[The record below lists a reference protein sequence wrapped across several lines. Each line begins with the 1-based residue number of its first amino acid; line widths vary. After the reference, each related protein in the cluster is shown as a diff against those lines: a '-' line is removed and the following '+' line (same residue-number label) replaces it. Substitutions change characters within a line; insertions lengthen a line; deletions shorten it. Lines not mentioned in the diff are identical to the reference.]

1 MKALIFNSGV
11 GNRMGEFTR
20 DNHKS
25 MATLSN
31 GETIFGRQLRLLV
44 AEGISEVVVTT
55 GPHVEQLRAVAD
67 DPRFGDLVVTFVP
80 NDRYLE
86 TNYIYSMY
94 LARGHLDSD
103 VIMLHG
109 DLVFTAGALRAILA
123 DERTDLGAV
132 NASLPLP
139 EKDFK
144 ARIRNDA
151 IVEVSVAIDGPD
163 CVAFQPMYKLSREV
177 LAAWLARVDD
187 YVAAGTT
194 SVYAENALNE
204 IAEGLA
210 IRPFSYDGHLV
221 AEVDTL
227 DDLASVSAEVRVLDA
242 AEQTVLT
249 GEGAAQA
256 LIAELNRRGVRRL
269 LVVAG
274 TAFHQ
279 SVIRRALDE
288 ASVGYVTFAGYSPN
302 PRQEEVAAGVT
313 EYRAQG
319 CDAILAVGGGSAM
332 DVAKCVA
339 LLVSSEGTGYPEWGE
354 PLAARVPL
362 FAAPTTAGT
371 GSEST
376 HFAVVYID
384 GVKHSIA
391 HDAIL
396 PDLVV
401 LEPELLRALPE
412 YHKKASLL
420 DALAQ
425 CVESV
430 WALSATPRSRA
441 YAVEGIRLILANFFP
456 YFHKS
461 GRFDA
466 KAANA
471 MQQAANL
478 SGRAI
483 NLTKTTAAH
492 AMSYGLTTTFG
503 LAHGH
508 AAVLSL
514 RGVWRQYIAA
524 ARSSADDEATERLR
538 GALDVLASA
547 FAVKTWEEAPEKLD
561 IMLSALA
568 LPDPVDVDLL
578 VAGVN
583 LERLGNSPIRS
594 SEADLR
600 RSYDFALG
608 LRQSPV
614 IGGGKNRKPAGV
626 DLITPRELP
635 ELQAVELGILKAF
648 DAYCEEQGLRYY
660 LSEGSMLGA
669 VRHGGMIPWDDDIDV
684 MMPRAEFDRLAALAR
699 DGKLPEGFNLDCFQT
714 NPRHWVLG
722 AKFQMTAPSRF
733 VQPQVSH
740 LATHCGPHID
750 IFTVDDVRRPH
761 GWKFRTQAYALRG
774 LRRALFMS
782 SGRSRGLRKNLL
794 ARVPIFIVTKLL
806 PTRAFHNL
814 IVYLQAGFN
823 SGPGSEHQANLCSY
837 YPLEREV
844 FPTEWFGDG
853 RRVDFDG
860 VSTVIPDR
868 AEDMLAKIY
877 GLNYAGIPQPS
888 VGRQRRHSFYVR
900 SEAVGSETTS
910 RRVKEC

>member
-67 DPRFGDLVVTFVP
+67 DPRFGELVVTFVP

-561 IMLSALA
+561 LMLHSLQMLEA
-568 LPDPVDVDLL
+568 VDVETL
-578 VAGVN
+578 VSGVN
-583 LERLGNSPIRS
+583 VERLSNSPLPMS
-594 SEADLR
+594 AEGLR
-600 RSYDFALG
+600 RAYEFALG
-608 LRQSPV
+608 LRTSPLLEMNGRDPSKRASEK
-614 IGGGKNRKPAGV
+614 IS
-626 DLITPRELP
+626 TREIP
-635 ELQAVELGILKAF
+635 QLQAVELEILRRF
-648 DAYCEEQGLRYY
+648 DAFCAENDLRYY

-684 MMPRAEFDRLAALAR
+684 MMPRDDFDRLVSMAGSGALP
-699 DGKLPEGFNLDCFQT
+699 GGLHLDCFQS
-714 NPRHWVLG
+714 NPKHWVLG
-722 AKFQMTAPSRF
+722 AKLQSTTAGKF
-733 VQPQVSH
+733 VQPQVAH
-740 LATHCGPHID
+740 VATHNGPHID
-750 IFTVDDVRRPH
+750 IFTVDPVERTTGP
-761 GWKFRTQAYALRG
+761 KFWVQAMALRA
-774 LRRALFMS
+774 LRRTLFMS
-782 SGRSRGLRKNLL
+782 SGRSRGLRKNLV
-794 ARVPIFIVTKLL
+794 ARVPLFLATKVFPTRTFHRLIAYFQTSFNSL
-806 PTRAFHNL
+806 PTSQHW
-814 IVYLQAGFN
+814 
-823 SGPGSEHQANLCSY
+823 ANLCSY
-837 YPLEREV
+837 YPLSREV
-844 FPTEWFGDG
+844 FPKSWFGTG

-860 VSTVIPDR
+860 VRTVIPDE
-868 AEDMLAKIY
+868 AEEMLARIY
-877 GLNYAGIPQPS
+877 GANWNAVPTLGPDADRQHNFS
-888 VGRQRRHSFYVR
+888 VQI
-900 SEAVGSETTS
+900 
-910 RRVKEC
+910 